1 METPET
7 VRPPIGENVRLVYF
21 GQIRPYKNVEQ
32 LAGVIAEMEGGAG
45 LLIRGMVL
53 DKALKKAIQAQ
64 SGQSE
69 RVELDL
75 RETPLND

>member
-45 LLIRGMVL
+45 LLI
-53 DKALKKAIQAQ
+53 
-64 SGQSE
+64 SGHGLGQGTEESNPGTV
-69 RVELDL
+69 RAV
-75 RETPLND
+75 RACRARP